1 MEVKARFCNRTG
13 VAAVCVLIGILGAA
27 VLYYGIFLLLALVNY
42 FDGFYKHDTF
52 YALYPT
58 AASYLVAFFST
69 GTLKHLPGYEIEL
82 NVGIP
87 LLFCCGMVFLGL
99 LLVILLRKNALEI
112 SGEHIRG
119 KGILQK
125 PFDLPISRIRAVKKR
140 PFGGLLLATGEKRSL
155 FFCIKNRAQLLEA
168 LADVP
173 AKQG

>member
-1 MEVKARFCNRTG
+1 MEVKARFCNRIG
-13 VAAVCVLIGILGAA
+13 VLVVCVLIGILGAA
-27 VLYYGIFLLLALVNY
+27 VLYYGLFLLLALVNY

-52 YALYPT
+52 YAMYPT
-58 AASYLVAFFST
+58 AISYLVTFFST

-87 LLFCCGMVFLGL
+87 LLFCCGMVCLGL

-119 KGILQK
+119 KGIICK
-125 PFDLPISRIRAVKKR
+125 AFDLPASQIRAVKKR
-140 PFGGLLLATGEKRSL
+140 PFGGLLLVTQEKRCL
-155 FFCIKNRAQLLEA
+155 FFCVKNRAQLLEA
-168 LADVP
+168 LSDIP